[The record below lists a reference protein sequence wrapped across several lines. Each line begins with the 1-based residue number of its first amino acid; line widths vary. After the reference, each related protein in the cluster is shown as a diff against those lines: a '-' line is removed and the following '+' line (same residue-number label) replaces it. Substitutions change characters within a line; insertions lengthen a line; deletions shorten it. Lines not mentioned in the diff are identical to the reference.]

1 MKSKI
6 ENIII
11 GISAA
16 LIICGVIYGA
26 YWLAKT
32 VSYQVFYKDMVE
44 HTVKEMVKP
53 EYLKH

>member
-1 MKSKI
+1 MKLKI
-6 ENIII
+6 GNIII